1 MKKLFVMLLSLIL
14 GTTCLIGTACS
25 SGCNEEETVIVYT
38 NAFFAPFEYYDG
50 TEIKGV
56 DIDIMNKVGE
66 KLGKKIEFK
75 NVEFSAIID
84 SVAEGKVCDAGAA
97 GITVT
102 TEREAKVD
110 FSTKYYK
117 SVQYV
122 IYKTGTMTTH
132 TATDGTPCIYW
143 SELANKKIGVQLDTT
158 GHIYVDIEINGDGP
172 EYPGEL
178 AGTNATCTPFEN
190 AQLAADAIGAN
201 QMDVVVVDELP
212 AQFICSNNSQ
222 YACAALYYDADT
234 ATEEEYAICVTKGNT
249 ELLTAINQVL
259 AELLVEDANGES
271 GIIKLVKQHMGLV

>member
-1 MKKLFVMLLSLIL
+1 MKKLFVMLLALML
-14 GTTCLIGTACS
+14 GATCLFGTTACF
-25 SGCNEEETVIVYT
+25 GGNDDTIIVYT

-56 DIDIMNKVGE
+56 DIDIMNKVGN

-75 NVEFSAIID
+75 NVEFSTIID

-102 TEREAKVD
+102 EEREAKVD

-122 IYKTGTMTTH
+122 IYKAGTMTTH
-132 TATDGTPCIYW
+132 TATDGTECIYW

-172 EYPGEL
+172 DYPGEL
-178 AGTNATCTPFEN
+178 AGSDATCTPFEN

-212 AQFICSNNSQ
+212 AQFICSKNAQ
-222 YACAALYYDADT
+222 YECAALYYDADT
-234 ATEEEYAICVTKGNT
+234 ATEEEYAICVTKGND

-259 AELLVEDANGES
+259 AELLVEDNNGES
-271 GIIKLVKQHMGLV
+271 GIIKLVKQHMGLN